1 MIVLQ
6 EDGLRELAQFF
17 RVLGDPT
24 RLRILRALR
33 SGPVCVHELWEALD
47 LEQST
52 VSHQLRVL
60 KSARLVK
67 YRREGRHV
75 YYELNDSHVVDIL
88 DRGAEHVTEP

>member
-6 EDGLRELAQFF
+6 EDSLQELAEFF

-33 SGPVCVHELWEALD
+33 NGPVCVHELWEALD

-60 KSARLVK
+60 KGARLVK

-75 YYELNDSHVVDIL
+75 YYELADSHVVDIL
-88 DRGAEHVTEP
+88 DRGVEHVSEP